1 MRRYFALLM
10 CMVLLCVAIF
20 PVAVSAG
27 DSKTLRVGLYENPPK
42 IFTDSEGNVLGFW
55 PDIIEYIASEEGWE
69 IEYIHGTWAECLERL
84 EKNEIDVM
92 PDTGFTE
99 PRSKKFAFSNET
111 VLVSWSMVYAQEGV
125 DIQSILDL
133 EGKTIAVLRGSVNV
147 EGPEG
152 IKEIVGEFD
161 IDCTF
166 TEVDSYTKVFELL
179 ESKKADVGVANK
191 DFGSKYEEDFDVVG
205 TPIVFQPAHIQFA
218 FTKDSGLTPYL
229 IERIDYQMKELKAD
243 GGSVYY
249 QSMEKYLG
257 VKPEEKPVVPGWVK
271 WLLAG
276 VGGLALLFF
285 GESLIL
291 RSRVLSRTKEL
302 RQKITERRQAESEL
316 KQTIDR
322 HRLLMD
328 NSVDGVWFSVF
339 EEPIDIT
346 LPEKEIVRLAG
357 EREVIVEANDAL
369 AKEYGFDSGSQLI
382 GKYWSTL
389 ESAENNLQANVVMVR
404 CDYGYDR
411 RIHAGKDSEGNTAYF
426 ENSEVG
432 NIVDG
437 KLVSA
442 FGMTRNITERVR
454 METEK
459 KEVEHMAYITS
470 RLASIGGM
478 AAGIAHEIN
487 NPLTSV
493 IGFADLLLEREDVP
507 DDIRQSL
514 EVIHSGSVRVADI
527 VRQLLT
533 FARQDRI
540 KNEGVNVN
548 EIIQNTLAMTAYT
561 MKSEN
566 IEVETY
572 LADGLPGTMGAAGQL
587 QQVFL
592 NIIVNAEA
600 EMKKAHGKGK
610 LQVKTEAID
619 DTICISFKD
628 DGPGI
633 APEILD
639 RIFDPFFTTKDVG
652 EGTGLG
658 LSICHGIIAEHR
670 GRLYARSE
678 LGHGATFI
686 VELPVIAVQEQGEL
700 TETVVDEAEKVT
712 GAKILVVDDEPGVRK
727 FLKQVLTARG
737 HNVETVDNA
746 EEALEKIK
754 GGRCDLILTDI
765 KMPGMSGIELYKNVQ
780 KISRALARRVMF
792 ITGDVISVGTMDFLS
807 RAEVAHITKPFD
819 VEKLVKDINH
829 MLVESRR

>member
-346 LPEKEIVRLAG
+346 LPEEEIVRLMA

-369 AKEYGFDSGSQLI
+369 AKMQGFDSGSQLI

-592 NIIVNAEA
+592 NIIVNADA

-619 DTICISFKD
+619 DTIRISFKD

-700 TETVVDEAEKVT
+700 TETVVDEAEKVA